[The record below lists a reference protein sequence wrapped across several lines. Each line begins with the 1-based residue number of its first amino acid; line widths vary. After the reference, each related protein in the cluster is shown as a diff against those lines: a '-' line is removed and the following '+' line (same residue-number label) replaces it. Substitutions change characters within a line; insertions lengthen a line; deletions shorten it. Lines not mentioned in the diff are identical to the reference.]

1 MPIRARLI
9 SMLVVATVAVSSPSL
24 WIDRSPAADPGFDG
38 HDSDGQAVRRDGLP
52 DLPDLLAG
60 PDGKAATTAGEWRE
74 RSRPHQ
80 FELLESFVYGRCL
93 PPVPMTVVGEVE
105 RTDVTL
111 AGDVP
116 AVRIQAR
123 LRPAGAAA
131 PQSSGERSAPC
142 IETLLYLPR
151 PPDRRAV
158 PVFLQLNFRGN
169 HAEHA
174 DPGIRLST
182 AWMPADKAAAIVDHR
197 ATEGSRGVNGK
208 RWPVEAM
215 LARGYGMAT
224 AYCGDVFP
232 DRPDGRAAS
241 VLPALGHPVD
251 GNLPPDEPGA
261 IGAWAWELSR
271 ILDWLVTLPE
281 VDARR
286 VIVAGHSRL
295 GKTALWA
302 GACDERFAMVV
313 SNESGCGGAAL
324 SRRDHGESVADITR
338 TFPHWFCP
346 AFATYANRE
355 SELPC
360 DQHVLL
366 AMTAPRPLYVAS
378 ALEDQWADPRG
389 EFLSAVAAEP
399 AWKLFGLSGLGTDRF
414 PATDRPI
421 GGTIG
426 YHVRSGKHDLLEYDW
441 LRFADFADRAGLGSG
456 LPPAAPS
463 AKGSSPA
470 ERAQ

>member
-1 MPIRARLI
+1 
-9 SMLVVATVAVSSPSL
+9 
-24 WIDRSPAADPGFDG
+24 
-38 HDSDGQAVRRDGLP
+38 
-52 DLPDLLAG
+52 
-60 PDGKAATTAGEWRE
+60 
-74 RSRPHQ
+74 
-80 FELLESFVYGRCL
+80 
-93 PPVPMTVVGEVE
+93 
-105 RTDVTL
+105 
-111 AGDVP
+111 
-116 AVRIQAR
+116 VRIQAR